1 MDLIS
6 KQSSQLARSQTIFQC
21 IIATETEK
29 DHCDNWDSQA
39 ASLDNG
45 CVALLDGV
53 IDCPGD
59 VADLTD
65 LLVVLVTN
73 LLLAG
78 PVLGDVGIVTLL
90 HGPRVM
96 SGLCFSVHNSLC
108 LLVITLQDGTFLN
121 GLNLFLLLHAELS
134 KFLVENC
141 IAEIKSSGNFKHPS
155 ATS

>member
-29 DHCDNWDSQA
+29 VHCDIWDSQA

-53 IDCPGD
+53 VDSLGG

-65 LLVVLVTN
+65 LLVVLVAD
-73 LLLAG
+73 LLLGG
-78 PVLGDVGIVTLL
+78 PVLGDVGVVTLL
-90 HGPRVM
+90 
-96 SGLCFSVHNSLC
+96 N
-108 LLVITLQDGTFLN
+108 
-121 GLNLFLLLHAELS
+121 
-134 KFLVENC
+134 
-141 IAEIKSSGNFKHPS
+141 
-155 ATS
+155 